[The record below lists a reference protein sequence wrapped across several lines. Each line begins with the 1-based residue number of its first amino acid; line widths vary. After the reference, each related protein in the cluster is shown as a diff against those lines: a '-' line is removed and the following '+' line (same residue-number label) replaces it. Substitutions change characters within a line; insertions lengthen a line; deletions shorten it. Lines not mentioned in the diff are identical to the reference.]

1 MSRSPLTFPDCPFVA
16 RSVRIGGTSKR
27 ELLERLRSGGIELN
41 EAGRELFAHDGFTV
55 LEKSVIV
62 TTVEITVANLGFV
75 DGATSADLFEKA
87 VQLNLMECPLELGP
101 HLRLQYLDQ
110 PEGSLGHMPSQ
121 HRAPPGSLTIASV
134 HSVDND
140 DMPKGFYLR
149 RINGVLWLRG
159 YREGPDHV
167 WTPEDHF
174 VFAFAPNA
182 VEPFAD

>member
-1 MSRSPLTFPDCPFVA
+1 MSQSQLTFPDCPFVA
-16 RSVRIGGTSKR
+16 RAVRVGGTSKR

-41 EAGRELFAHDGFTV
+41 EAARELFAHDGFTV
-55 LEKSVIV
+55 LEKNVIV
-62 TTVEITVANLGFV
+62 TTVEVTVANLGFV

-87 VQLNLMECPLELGP
+87 VQLNLMECPIELGP

-110 PEGSLGHMPSQ
+110 PEGSLGQVPSQ

-134 HSVDND
+134 QAVEDE

-159 YREGPDHV
+159 YRAGPDHV
-167 WTPEDHF
+167 WSPEDRF